1 MQAQY
6 YTREYL
12 ECANDEQ
19 VEADSSEWTRR
30 GMDIVLKAPA
40 NYQKRAGTVILS
52 RSAFRWEPSLNVDST
67 AAVAIPVTQIRAQ
80 QCGKSTD
87 EQPKIKL
94 LHRDKKS
101 SFVFE
106 FTGGSSA
113 LADRNA
119 LRDAL
124 ASMIDVMLQS
134 VTKEVPEIVEQRSR
148 LLSRNAELKALYE
161 GLVNGGVV
169 AEDEFWEAQ
178 RVDDVITAMKM
189 TAGFESAMATDDQ
202 ASSGG
207 ANTLVHT
214 LTSLKMRQIF
224 FENPNLER
232 LWKEQVPHQVRAAF
246 RNCPLHLSWR
256 VRAAAQTGACRS

>member
-1 MQAQY
+1 M
-6 YTREYL
+6 
-12 ECANDEQ
+12 
-19 VEADSSEWTRR
+19 
-30 GMDIVLKAPA
+30 
-40 NYQKRAGTVILS
+40 
-52 RSAFRWEPSLNVDST
+52 
-67 AAVAIPVTQIRAQ
+67 
-80 QCGKSTD
+80 
-87 EQPKIKL
+87 
-94 LHRDKKS
+94 
-101 SFVFE
+101 
-106 FTGGSSA
+106 
-113 LADRNA
+113 
-119 LRDAL
+119 
-124 ASMIDVMLQS
+124 
-134 VTKEVPEIVEQRSR
+134 
-148 LLSRNAELKALYE
+148 
-161 GLVNGGVV
+161 
-169 AEDEFWEAQ
+169 AEDEFWKAQ